1 MEKVNKRR
9 FSLKG
14 NFGQLVELLPQ
25 VYKNRRQVQLLEADE
40 RRSHVQVVS
49 ESQTMQLYDLFFID
63 FQCRCL

>member
-14 NFGQLVELLPQ
+14 NVGQLVELLPQ

-40 RRSHVQVVS
+40 GRSHVQFVS
-49 ESQTMQLYDLFFID
+49 EGQTMQLYNLFFID